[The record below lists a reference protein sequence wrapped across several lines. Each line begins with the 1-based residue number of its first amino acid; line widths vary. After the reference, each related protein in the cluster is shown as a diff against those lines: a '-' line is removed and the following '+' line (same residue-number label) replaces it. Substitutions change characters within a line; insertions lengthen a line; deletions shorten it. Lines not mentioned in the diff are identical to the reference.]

1 MDRARARLLLLN
13 RVVLRARV
21 QLALGLPVQGPQR
34 RRARRRF
41 VLGET
46 FRRLPLIHRAVTLRR
61 HVIRERL
68 RHAILV
74 NLDEGPRRWRVRPTF
89 EMRQQWGAWHTV
101 IPHMREHDPE
111 KFFNYFRMTP
121 AMFDELH
128 ARVRPHLERRE
139 LRGVAQVDTGERL
152 ALTLRYLSS
161 VCPRSSPRRAGYCGK
176 CWAKKFF
183 PLPTPENFVRI
194 AEEYEEKW
202 NFPNLIGA
210 IDGKHIET
218 QPLPYVIVG
227 DEAFTLSSHFM
238 VPKGGQFLPDYWN
251 IYNYRLSR
259 ARRVIENAFGIMT
272 ARWRVLRRCLHLQA
286 GEEKVRA
293 VVSAC
298 VVLHNFFVQN
308 EENVLDAAHRYIP
321 AGYVDLEEG
330 GRQVPGRWRAEV
342 RQEDNLLQPAAPRR
356 DVQLDPS
363 AGPGTDAQG
372 MAVQRQFRDYFLS
385 RAGRIPWQWEHMIH
399 PENRA

>member
-1 MDRARARLLLLN
+1 
-13 RVVLRARV
+13 
-21 QLALGLPVQGPQR
+21 
-34 RRARRRF
+34 
-41 VLGET
+41 
-46 FRRLPLIHRAVTLRR
+46 
-61 HVIRERL
+61 
-68 RHAILV
+68 
-74 NLDEGPRRWRVRPTF
+74 
-89 EMRQQWGAWHTV
+89 MRQQWGAWHTV

-111 KFFNYFRMTP
+111 KFLNYFRMTP

-161 VCPRSSPRRAGYCGK
+161 GDYQVSLSYAFLIPPASVSQIITET
-176 CWAKKFF
+176 CWVLWEVLGEEVF

-194 AEEYEEKW
+194 AEEFEEKW

-272 ARWRVLRRCLHLQA
+272 ARWRVLRRCLQA
-286 GEEKVRA
+286 GEEKMRP

-385 RAGRIPWQWEHMIH
+385 RAGRIPSQWEHMIH

>member
-1 MDRARARLLLLN
+1 VSFCSLSHQYSLHVAGEWGCHVFLSCFA
-13 RVVLRARV
+13 
-21 QLALGLPVQGPQR
+21 
-34 RRARRRF
+34 
-41 VLGET
+41 GET

-61 HVIRERL
+61 LVIRESL

-128 ARVRPHLERRE
+128 SRVRPHLERRE

-152 ALTLRYLSS
+152 ALTLRYLSTGDYQVSLSYAFLIPPAS
-161 VCPRSSPRRAGYCGK
+161 VSQIITET
-176 CWAKKFF
+176 CWVLWEVLGEEVF

-194 AEEYEEKW
+194 AEEFEEKW
-202 NFPNLIGA
+202 NFPNLIGT

-218 QPLPYVIVG
+218 QQ
-227 DEAFTLSSHFM
+227 
-238 VPKGGQFLPDYWN
+238 GGG
-251 IYNYRLSR
+251 SCG
-259 ARRVIENAFGIMT
+259 AAS
-272 ARWRVLRRCLHLQA
+272 QA

-321 AGYVDLEEG
+321 AGRVDLEEG